1 MKKLVVLLVV
11 ISHSFLAQ
19 NILLPNFSND
29 IYRAL
34 DTVGTPNNVR
44 PHPDLD
50 AAAAYIAKIKMNHE
64 AVDFKVVSDSFNI
77 NVFHIEIYGFQYWSP
92 EFWEQT
98 QLKNIIRR
106 HAPLHETL
114 MNPAFMS
121 VAIDEFEG
129 GIGNRI
135 VIIAYGTKEAICGLP
150 KRD

>member
-1 MKKLVVLLVV
+1 
-11 ISHSFLAQ
+11 
-19 NILLPNFSND
+19 
-29 IYRAL
+29 L
-34 DTVGTPNNVR
+34 DTVGIPNIVR

-50 AAAAYIAKIKMNHE
+50 AAAAYIAKIKINYE
-64 AVDFKVVSDSFNI
+64 SVDFKAVSDSFNI
-77 NVFHIEIYGFQYWSP
+77 NVFHIEIYGFQYWTP
-92 EFWEQT
+92 EVWKEM

-114 MNPAFMS
+114 MNPALMS

>member
-1 MKKLVVLLVV
+1 MKTIALILLVV
-11 ISHSFLAQ
+11 SNVVMAQ
-19 NILLPNFSND
+19 HLPCFEQE

-34 DTVGTPNNVR
+34 DTVGIPNIVR

-50 AAAAYIAKIKMNHE
+50 AAAAYIAKIKIHNKS
-64 AVDFKVVSDSFNI
+64 VDFKAVSDSFNI
-77 NVFHIEIYGFQYWSP
+77 NVFHIEIYGFQYWTP
-92 EFWEQT
+92 EVWKEM

-114 MNPAFMS
+114 MNPALMS